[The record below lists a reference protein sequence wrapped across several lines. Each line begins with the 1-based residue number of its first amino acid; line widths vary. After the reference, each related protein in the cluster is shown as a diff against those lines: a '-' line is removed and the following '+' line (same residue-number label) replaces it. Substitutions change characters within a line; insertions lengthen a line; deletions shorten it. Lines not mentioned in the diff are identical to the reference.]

1 MGTLH
6 NQEPRNY
13 KFVERRNATDL
24 IDEILDVAEAT
35 NVSFDQALRV
45 YELLEQK
52 RKTDCF
58 VDNGDIWD
66 EQISG
71 IGQILEKIATALE
84 KEDN

>member
-6 NQEPRNY
+6 DQKPRNY
-13 KFVERRNATDL
+13 KTVISQDAKDL

-35 NVSFDQALRV
+35 NVSFDEALRV

-71 IGQILEKIATALE
+71 IGQILERIATALDRE
-84 KEDN
+84 

>member
-6 NQEPRNY
+6 DQKPRNY
-13 KFVERRNATDL
+13 KTVISQDAKDL

-35 NVSFDQALRV
+35 NVSFNEALRV

-71 IGQILEKIATALE
+71 IGQILERIATALDRE
-84 KEDN
+84 